1 MRSGPAQDDKPPRG
15 SGRYNLRVPT
25 ILLADDHAVVR
36 AGLRNALDGVDGM
49 AITAEVGDGNALRA
63 ALAAHTPDLL
73 VMDVAMPDFEPL
85 AAIRAMKRER
95 PGMRILI
102 VSAYADEIDP
112 AGLLN
117 AGADGYHMKDQ
128 PLADLVL
135 AAQRVLK
142 GERWISRPL
151 VDQLLHRPSA
161 PPAEDGQSTL
171 RETPALTRRQ
181 RELLRLISYE
191 YDNRAIAQTM
201 DVSVKTVENH
211 LTALYK
217 ALGVTSRH
225 GATDYASRHPEL
237 LATHGLE
244 AGDSRDARDGAL
256 TLLLVDDN
264 PRYRQQLARMIG
276 KACPGSRL
284 YEAEDTAQALRL
296 AAQVKPRLAL
306 VDVVLSDEDGIL
318 CARKIKT
325 VSQSTRLVLMSAYPD
340 REFRRLGMS
349 AGAVAFIDKKDI
361 DAATMRQIAED
372 ARGSRISS

>member
-1 MRSGPAQDDKPPRG
+1 VRVAEPG
-15 SGRYNLRVPT
+15 SGRYNLSVPT

-36 AGLRNALDGVDGM
+36 AGLRKALDGVDGM
-49 AITAEVGDGNALRA
+49 TVTAEVGDGTALRA
-63 ALAAHTPDLL
+63 ALADLTPDLL
-73 VMDVAMPDFEPL
+73 VMDVAMPDFEPV
-85 AAIRAMKRER
+85 AAIQAMKREQ

-102 VSAYADEIDP
+102 VSAYADEVDP

-161 PPAEDGQSTL
+161 SAAADGHPPL

-181 RELLRLISYE
+181 RELLRLITYE

-211 LTALYK
+211 LTSLYR
-217 ALGVTSRH
+217 ALGVASRH
-225 GATDYASRHPEL
+225 GATEYAGKHPGL

-244 AGDSRDARDGAL
+244 AGDPRDTRDNAL
-256 TLLLVDDN
+256 SLLLVDDN

-284 YEAEDTAQALRL
+284 YEAGDTAQALRL
-296 AAQVKPRLAL
+296 AVQVKPRLAL
-306 VDVVLSDEDGIL
+306 IDVVLSDEDGIL
-318 CARKIKT
+318 CARRIKA
-325 VSQSTRLVLMSAYPD
+325 VSQNTRLVLMSAYPD

-372 ARGSRISS
+372 AQGSRISS